1 VRAHLHRL
9 RDGQE
14 RRRDA
19 RHPPRPPRQRPSDG
33 ARGRRRGAAQD
44 HPSASGEAPRP
55 MSAITTQVLDTSLGR
70 PAGDL
75 EVTLEVHAGDGYRP
89 IGRGATDADGRL
101 RTLLPTGE
109 RLVAGSYRITFQV
122 RDPDQ
127 HFHVPLLLSPFGY
140 STYRGS

>member
-1 VRAHLHRL
+1 
-9 RDGQE
+9 
-14 RRRDA
+14 
-19 RHPPRPPRQRPSDG
+19 
-33 ARGRRRGAAQD
+33 
-44 HPSASGEAPRP
+44 
-55 MSAITTQVLDTSLGR
+55 MSAITTHVLDTSLGR

-109 RLVAGSYRITFQV
+109 RLVAGSYRITFQTGAYFARQGVAGFYPEVSVTFQV